1 MSERTVHC
9 GRESEDAVHHPR
21 RGIHTYIMVS
31 EGADDPGRVDLAH
44 SLRVVQSIIARRA
57 WQQGHVVEVPH
68 ILWTRK
74 QQRLW
79 NQG

>member
-1 MSERTVHC
+1 MVSERTVHGGKELYLGGC
-9 GRESEDAVHHPR
+9 LSSQERH
-21 RGIHTYIMVS
+21 IYIMVS
-31 EGADDPGRVDLAH
+31 EGAGHPGREDLAH
-44 SLRVVQSIIARRA
+44 SLRVVQSVIAGRA

-79 NQG
+79 N